1 MFWWRSKAFISA
13 SRESIMTKDLEKIEK
28 KGKKNMVKR
37 GEEGRESERR
47 VKKCEKTS
55 KMVRAL
61 FWKAGKRL

>member
-1 MFWWRSKAFISA
+1 
-13 SRESIMTKDLEKIEK
+13 
-28 KGKKNMVKR
+28 MVKR